1 MPRQQKDTR
10 RFTGQPRKQC
20 AFAVFSSARVQRGAP
35 PHCWK
40 TVMPRRRKPLEID
53 QHTAL
58 LIVDMINDFDF
69 EGGADLLRNTQR
81 IVAPLKA
88 LRARMTAMGCPVV
101 FCNDNFGQWR
111 SDFRQVVKHCCAGD
125 ARGHAICRA
134 MRPAKDDYFVL
145 KPRHS
150 AFYGTP
156 LEALLDDVK
165 AIKLVVAGIAGD
177 GCVLS
182 TASDA
187 HIRQRKVMVPRDCMA
202 SITDERNDNA
212 ASYLYES
219 LRLDARPSTEI
230 LAA

>member
-1 MPRQQKDTR
+1 MGHDGRHA
-10 RFTGQPRKQC
+10 
-20 AFAVFSSARVQRGAP
+20 AFAAISSAPVQRGAP
-35 PHCWK
+35 LLRWK
-40 TVMPRRRKPLEID
+40 TILTATRRRPLKID
-53 QHTAL
+53 RHTAL

-69 EGGADLLRNTQR
+69 EGGVDLLRNTQR

-88 LRARMTAMGCPVV
+88 LRARMAAMGCPVV

-111 SDFRQVVKHCCAGD
+111 SDFRQVVKHCCASD

-134 MRPAKDDYFVL
+134 MRPARDDYFVL

-150 AFYGTP
+150 AFYATP

-165 AIKLVVAGIAGD
+165 AGSLVVTGIAGD

-187 HIRQRKVMVPRDCMA
+187 HIRKHEVMVPRDCMA
-202 SITDERNDNA
+202 SISGERNDNA
-212 ASYLYES
+212 IAYLGES
-219 LRLDARPSTEI
+219 LRLDTRPSTDI
-230 LAA
+230 AS

>member
-1 MPRQQKDTR
+1 MGHDGRHA
-10 RFTGQPRKQC
+10 
-20 AFAVFSSARVQRGAP
+20 AFAAISSAPVQRGAP
-35 PHCWK
+35 LLRWK
-40 TVMPRRRKPLEID
+40 TILMATRRRPLKID
-53 QHTAL
+53 RHTAL

-69 EGGADLLRNTQR
+69 EGGVDLLRNTQR

-88 LRARMTAMGCPVV
+88 LRARMAAMGCLVV

-111 SDFRQVVKHCCAGD
+111 SDFRQVVKHCCASD

-150 AFYGTP
+150 AFYATP

-165 AIKLVVAGIAGD
+165 AGSLVVTGIAGD

-187 HIRQRKVMVPRDCMA
+187 HIRKHEVMVPRDCMA
-202 SITDERNDNA
+202 SISGERNDNA
-212 ASYLYES
+212 IAYLGES
-219 LRLDARPSTEI
+219 LRLDTRPSTDI
-230 LAA
+230 AS

>member
-1 MPRQQKDTR
+1 M
-10 RFTGQPRKQC
+10 
-20 AFAVFSSARVQRGAP
+20 A
-35 PHCWK
+35 
-40 TVMPRRRKPLEID
+40 RRRKPLQID
-53 QHTAL
+53 RHTAL

-69 EGGADLLRNTQR
+69 EGGVDLLRNTQR

-88 LRARMTAMGCPVV
+88 LRAHMTGMGCPVV

-111 SDFRQVVKHCCAGD
+111 SDFRQVVRHCCASD

-134 MRPAKDDYFVL
+134 MRPAADDYFVL

-150 AFYGTP
+150 AFYATP
-156 LEALLDDVK
+156 LEALLDDVE
-165 AIKLVVAGIAGD
+165 ATSLVVVGIAGD

-187 HIRQRKVMVPRDCMA
+187 HIRQRRAMVPRDCMA

-212 ASYLYES
+212 VSYLGES
-219 LRLDARPSTEI
+219 LRLDTRPSTEL
-230 LAA
+230 LAAA

>member
-1 MPRQQKDTR
+1 MATR
-10 RFTGQPRKQC
+10 RR
-20 AFAVFSSARVQRGAP
+20 
-35 PHCWK
+35 
-40 TVMPRRRKPLEID
+40 PLKID
-53 QHTAL
+53 RHTAL

-69 EGGADLLRNTQR
+69 EGGVDLLRNTQR

-88 LRARMTAMGCPVV
+88 LRARMAAMGCPVV

-111 SDFRQVVKHCCAGD
+111 SDFRQVVKHCCASD

-150 AFYGTP
+150 AFYATP

-165 AIKLVVAGIAGD
+165 AGSLVVVGIAGD

-187 HIRQRKVMVPRDCMA
+187 HIRKHEVMVPRDCMA
-202 SITDERNDNA
+202 SISGERNDNA
-212 ASYLYES
+212 IAYLGES
-219 LRLDARPSTEI
+219 LRLDTRPSTDI
-230 LAA
+230 AS

>member
-1 MPRQQKDTR
+1 MGHDGRHA
-10 RFTGQPRKQC
+10 
-20 AFAVFSSARVQRGAP
+20 AFAAISSAPVQRGASLP
-35 PHCWK
+35 RWK
-40 TVMPRRRKPLEID
+40 IILMAARRRPLKID
-53 QHTAL
+53 RHTAL

-69 EGGADLLRNTQR
+69 EGGVDLLRNTQR

-88 LRARMTAMGCPVV
+88 LRARMAAMGCLVV

-111 SDFRQVVKHCCAGD
+111 SDFRQVVKHCCASD

-150 AFYGTP
+150 GFYATP

-165 AIKLVVAGIAGD
+165 AGSLVVTGIAGD

-187 HIRQRKVMVPRDCMA
+187 HIRKHEVMVPRDCMA
-202 SITDERNDNA
+202 SISGERNDNA
-212 ASYLYES
+212 IAYLGES
-219 LRLDARPSTEI
+219 LRLDTRPSTDI
-230 LAA
+230 AS

>member
-1 MPRQQKDTR
+1 MATR
-10 RFTGQPRKQC
+10 RR
-20 AFAVFSSARVQRGAP
+20 
-35 PHCWK
+35 
-40 TVMPRRRKPLEID
+40 PLKID
-53 QHTAL
+53 RHTAL

-69 EGGADLLRNTQR
+69 EGGVDLLRNTQR

-88 LRARMTAMGCPVV
+88 LRARMAAMGCPVV

-111 SDFRQVVKHCCAGD
+111 SDFRQVVKHCCASD

-150 AFYGTP
+150 AFYATP

-165 AIKLVVAGIAGD
+165 AGSLVVAGIAGD

-187 HIRQRKVMVPRDCMA
+187 HIRKHEVMVPRDCMA
-202 SITDERNDNA
+202 SISGERNDNA
-212 ASYLYES
+212 IAYLGES
-219 LRLDARPSTEI
+219 LRLDTRPSTDI
-230 LAA
+230 AS

>member
-1 MPRQQKDTR
+1 
-10 RFTGQPRKQC
+10 
-20 AFAVFSSARVQRGAP
+20 
-35 PHCWK
+35 
-40 TVMPRRRKPLEID
+40 MPRRRTSGTID
-53 QHTAL
+53 RHTAL

-69 EGGADLLRNTQR
+69 EGGLDLLRHTRR
-81 IVAPLKA
+81 IVPTLMA
-88 LRARMTAMGCPVV
+88 LRERMTTMGCPVV

-111 SDFRQVVKHCCAGD
+111 SDFRQVVKHCCASD

-134 MRPAKDDYFVL
+134 MRPAAGDYFVL

-165 AIKLVVAGIAGD
+165 AGSLLVVGIAGD

-202 SITDERNDNA
+202 SITDERNGNA
-212 ASYLYES
+212 VSYLSES
-219 LRLDARPSTEI
+219 LRLDTRPSTD
-230 LAA
+230 LRSAS

>member
-1 MPRQQKDTR
+1 MPR
-10 RFTGQPRKQC
+10 
-20 AFAVFSSARVQRGAP
+20 S
-35 PHCWK
+35 
-40 TVMPRRRKPLEID
+40 RKPLQVD
-53 QHTAL
+53 RHTAL

-69 EGGADLLRNTQR
+69 EGGVDLLRHTKR
-81 IVAPLKA
+81 IVAPLKV

-111 SDFRQVVKHCCAGD
+111 SDFRQVVKHCCAND

-134 MRPAKDDYFVL
+134 MRPAADDYFVL

-165 AIKLVVAGIAGD
+165 AAHLVVVGIAGD

-187 HIRQRKVMVPRDCMA
+187 HIRKHKVMVPSDCMA
-202 SITDERNDNA
+202 SITDERNENA
-212 ASYLYES
+212 VTYLSES
-219 LRLDARPSTEI
+219 LRLDTRPSTQL
-230 LAA
+230 LAAS